1 VPAAN
6 DSSTLGDLLGG
17 HTQAA
22 VVRDPNTN
30 TSSSTMAGS
39 KPRGLKRCTCGHFVT
54 ELGAAPIN
62 RCAITM
68 QSILLH
74 YFLLYHVP
82 RGYWF
87 NGVEDVQMQRKK
99 ISMLCPS
106 AEVLYHESPH
116 DQLVSPFL
124 WHAPE
129 KGPGHH
135 PDDKIVVKHLHRKDR
150 RSKDK
155 KGGKSF
161 RSVLLRGPENANQ
174 SAYRRSGSTNRTN
187 TGYKMVVYQVMV
199 TA

>member
-30 TSSSTMAGS
+30 TSSSTMSGS

-68 QSILLH
+68 QSMLLH

-82 RGYWF
+82 RG
-87 NGVEDVQMQRKK
+87 
-99 ISMLCPS
+99 SMLCPS